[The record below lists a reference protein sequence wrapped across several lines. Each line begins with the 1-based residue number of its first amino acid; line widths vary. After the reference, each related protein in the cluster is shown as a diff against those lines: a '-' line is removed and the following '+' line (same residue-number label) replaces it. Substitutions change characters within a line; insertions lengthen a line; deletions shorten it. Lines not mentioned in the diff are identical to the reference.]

1 MPDRVGRFP
10 HDRNAATHTSCDR
23 TGNRPKAL
31 VIYECSP
38 PANWRGISTF
48 LEVAPK
54 HAAFQNARV
63 PSSPSL
69 LGLNGRPGPA
79 DCYRQNNRHSLT
91 GCILSAPRF
100 SSRLASGEWRVAS
113 GEWRVASGNLRFR
126 RLFLSPRRT
135 TCPVIC
141 ADSLESPSPQLVSFC
156 TTLVWDC

>member
-31 VIYECSP
+31 VIYERSP

-48 LEVAPK
+48 LKVGPK

-63 PSSPSL
+63 PSSQSL
-69 LGLNGRPGPA
+69 LGLNGRPGAA
-79 DCYRQNNRHSLT
+79 DCYRQNNRYSLT
-91 GCILSAPRF
+91 KCILSAPRF
-100 SSRLASGEWRVAS
+100 SSRL
-113 GEWRVASGNLRFR
+113 ASGNLRFR

-141 ADSLESPSPQLVSFC
+141 ADSLESPSPHLVSFC